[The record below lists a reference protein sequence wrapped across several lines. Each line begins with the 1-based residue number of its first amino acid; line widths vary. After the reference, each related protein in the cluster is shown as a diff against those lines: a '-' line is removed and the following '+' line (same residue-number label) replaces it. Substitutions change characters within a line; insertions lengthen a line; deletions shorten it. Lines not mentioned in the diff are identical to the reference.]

1 MKRPKIGVSV
11 QIFWDY
17 NKLDL
22 DYAINH
28 SVNDLGFECVEI
40 LCQNP
45 MYGGWGTSKA
55 KETTR
60 KIKDILST
68 LDAEVSIHAPY
79 HDLNIAS
86 WNVRISEE
94 TVRQINE
101 SIDVATKL
109 NSEIVVAHSGYMSSR
124 KYRKDKT
131 FDIMLQNFAKIAKH
145 AEDSGVTL
153 CMENI
158 ASKPKALGTHIADIK
173 RIFNT
178 VNSKNFKL
186 CLDAAHANTTGLKPK
201 EFAVRLKEY
210 VRHVHLSD
218 NTGNNEHLPVG
229 MGNINFKDFL
239 YALKPYYGF
248 LIIEGWTPHNEDYFL
263 EWDRN
268 RIGET
273 LDNIYGKRKLL
284 KKRK

>member
-1 MKRPKIGVSV
+1 MKRPKIGVSI

-17 NKLDL
+17 NKLDME
-22 DYAINH
+22 YAINH

-55 KETTR
+55 RDTTK

-68 LDAEVSIHAPY
+68 LDVGVSIHGPY

-86 WNVRISEE
+86 WNTRISEE
-94 TVRQINE
+94 TVRQLKE
-101 SIDVATKL
+101 AVDVAAQL

-131 FDIMLQNFAKIAKH
+131 FNIILKNFAKIAKH

-158 ASKPKALGTHIADIK
+158 ASKPKALGVHMTDIK
-173 RIFNT
+173 KILNS

-201 EFAVRLKEY
+201 EFAVRLKDY
-210 VRHVHLSD
+210 VKHVHISD
-218 NTGNNEHLPVG
+218 NTGSNNHLPIG
-229 MGNINFKDFL
+229 MGNISFKDFL
-239 YALKPYYGF
+239 YALKPYSGF
-248 LIIEGWTPHNEDYFL
+248 LVVEGWTPHNEDYFL
-263 EWDRN
+263 KWDKSQ
-268 RIGET
+268 IEEI
-273 LDNIYGKRKLL
+273 LDRVYGKRKLL
-284 KKRK
+284 KNRK